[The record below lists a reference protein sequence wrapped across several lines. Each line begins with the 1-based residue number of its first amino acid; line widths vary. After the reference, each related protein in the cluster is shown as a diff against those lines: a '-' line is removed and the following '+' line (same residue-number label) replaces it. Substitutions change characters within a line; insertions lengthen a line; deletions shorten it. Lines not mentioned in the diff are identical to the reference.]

1 MCTRS
6 TIVLAIGLALA
17 AVLGCGTTLIVQ
29 PDWYDHTGL
38 RLEADTVRVVGRC
51 DASESRSE
59 AVRQADADGRRQIS
73 ESIQTEIASE
83 ASERSLATTGDR
95 LDSRARSI
103 FESATQA
110 VSRTVVS
117 GLTRLEVHA
126 APIEFRGRE
135 LYESRVLLAMPA
147 SVYEDAVKRAI
158 EAVQLRWLKDDEL
171 VFASAQVAFR
181 SGDYLR
187 ASRFLEMLTARRRDD
202 LTAQLLL
209 GESRERLLDPE
220 RALDAYDLV
229 VRLGRGRPEA
239 VAARRFAAKIRNAQL
254 SPADDDLERRLRELD
269 DPDLEPVRRRELFR
283 SYLRECGEQIG
294 ERLAEALREAGLDR
308 VVLVTPDAAGRA
320 AQLAIPALEE
330 VLVAAGIKLYTGP
343 PVDRV
348 AALVNSDVGAVAATF
363 DADCVIR
370 LDAEQMAVLR
380 VYRADDHSLV
390 ATERFFLPAAPTE
403 SSELFPTTARD
414 HLVLDTGIFGRR
426 HDGRWFS
433 LQTGDTLRSGEGFRV
448 NVRLNRP
455 AYVYVIDLEP
465 EGTAYVVFPPAGRS
479 SRVESDRI
487 ESLPGNSLR
496 DVFRLNTRTGEERL
510 IVVASV
516 TPLEELEELL
526 ERRTEDRL
534 DSEDARLFGTAV
546 DRIAALVHR
555 GVSGI
560 HDIESPP
567 PLDLEFGTESGIE
580 SSLIGRL
587 VESTEGRGAVVRS
600 IPFRHK

>member
-1 MCTRS
+1 M
-6 TIVLAIGLALA
+6 
-17 AVLGCGTTLIVQ
+17 
-29 PDWYDHTGL
+29 
-38 RLEADTVRVVGRC
+38 
-51 DASESRSE
+51 
-59 AVRQADADGRRQIS
+59 
-73 ESIQTEIASE
+73 
-83 ASERSLATTGDR
+83 
-95 LDSRARSI
+95 
-103 FESATQA
+103 
-110 VSRTVVS
+110 
-117 GLTRLEVHA
+117 
-126 APIEFRGRE
+126 
-135 LYESRVLLAMPA
+135 
-147 SVYEDAVKRAI
+147 KRAI

-187 ASRFLEMLTARRRDD
+187 ASRFLEMLTARRRDN

-283 SYLRECGEQIG
+283 NYLRECGEQIG

-320 AQLAIPALEE
+320 VQLAIPALEE

-348 AALVNSDVGAVAATF
+348 AALVDSDVGAVAATF

-455 AYVYVIDLEP
+455 AYVYVVDLEP

-560 HDIESPP
+560 HDIESPS
-567 PLDLEFGTESGIE
+567 PLDLESGTESGIE

-587 VESTEGRGAVVRS
+587 VESTEGRGAVVRT